1 MLKVTQAQPT
11 PGNTK
16 WFQHDRFG
24 LFIHWGTYAL
34 AARHEWVKNMEAIPD
49 DVYQKYFKHFD
60 PDLYDPNL
68 WAQAASGAGMKYFV
82 ITTKHHEGF

>member
-16 WFQHDRFG
+16 WFQNDRFG

-34 AARHEWVKNMEAIPD
+34 AARHEWVKHNEAIPD
-49 DVYQKYFKHFD
+49 EIYDKYFKHLPLCIGRLF
-60 PDLYDPNL
+60 
-68 WAQAASGAGMKYFV
+68 YFA
-82 ITTKHHEGF
+82 